1 MVLLS
6 NCTKSSTNVLKHWT
20 VGYFVPKKKTCFT
33 DQLHALCFSVYS
45 AFPTFQEMQMKYS
58 SWIVINLLE
67 VLVCSITEYP

>member
-6 NCTKSSTNVLKHWT
+6 NCTKTLDSWLFCPK
-20 VGYFVPKKKTCFT
+20 KKKTCFT